1 MKKLVVHKFELFF
14 NQEKINWI
22 KLNRILVVQSQQWE
36 HQNNVW
42 SLFNV
47 NNKYTRITFWCLYCQ
62 WRHSG
67 FSIVNFKQILQNCFD
82 FSFLAFEQVNVGLI
96 GLNHIKAVKVISLLP
111 LVKSNQK

>member
-14 NQEKINWI
+14 NQEKII
-22 KLNRILVVQSQQWE
+22 LNRILVVRSQQWE

-42 SLFNV
+42 SLFNI
-47 NNKYTRITFWCLYCQ
+47 NNKYTRTTFWGLYCQ

-67 FSIVNFKQILQNCFD
+67 FSIVNFKQVLQNSFD
-82 FSFLAFEQVNVGLI
+82 FSFVAFEQVNVSLI
-96 GLNHIKAVKVISLLP
+96 GLNHIKIVKVISLLP